1 MLKIIFI
8 AAALATSLAIA
19 TSVIPQLE
27 SCQDSYAFAV
37 AHPPG
42 TKFTCVN
49 DADFNVWD
57 CKVVMAV
64 MFSQCKKGE
73 QCRDFKCKYR
83 GEKNYTVEYPF
94 KMSRMGITKNEGAW
108 LLQQIQV
115 PGLRLAPVLL
125 YQGSR
130 DGWNYQ
136 EYRTRTDGYNN
147 TYAFF
152 LFKETQR
159 RAAGFM
165 IANYIYDT
173 GYGFEDNYA
182 FVLSIDKRI
191 VARVNGKYRINS
203 YGPYFCANDGHL
215 VLGALQTPLNK
226 YGFGICGIST
236 FNMPFEDNENK
247 ICSLNGLPNR
257 YLYGYDEL
265 EEIEIWHIL

>member
-49 DADFNVWD
+49 DAVFNVWD
-57 CKVVMAV
+57 CKVVIAV

-94 KMSRMGITKNEGAW
+94 KQSRMGITKDEGTW

-130 DGWNYQ
+130 DGWNSQ

-152 LFKETQR
+152 LFQETQR
-159 RAAGFM
+159 RAAGFTTQYY
-165 IANYIYDT
+165 NYYSYNT
-173 GYGFEDNYA
+173 SDNYA

-191 VARVNGKYRINS
+191 VARVKGNFELFS
-203 YGPYFCANDGHL
+203 YGPCFIANDGH
-215 VLGALQTPLNK
+215 VILGTTGTTLNK
-226 YGFGICGIST
+226 WGSGYCGVPT
-236 FNMPFEDNENK
+236 FNMPFEDNEKK
-247 ICSLNGLPNR
+247 ICSLNGPTTGLN
-257 YLYGYDEL
+257 YGWDIFD
-265 EEIEIWHIL
+265 EIEVWHIL

>member
-1 MLKIIFI
+1 MLKIII
-8 AAALATSLAIA
+8 VAAALATQQTFAS
-19 TSVIPQLE
+19 SEIPRLE
-27 SCQDSYAFAV
+27 SCQDSYTFAV

-57 CKVVMAV
+57 CKVVIAV

-94 KMSRMGITKNEGAW
+94 KLSRMGITKDEGAW

-136 EYRTRTDGYNN
+136 EYRKRTDGYNN

-159 RAAGFM
+159 RAAGFRTKYYTHEQWFN
-165 IANYIYDT
+165 I
-173 GYGFEDNYA
+173 EDNYA

-191 VARVNGKYRINS
+191 VARVNGKIQLDS
-203 YGPYFCANDGHL
+203 YGPSFIADDGHM
-215 VLGALQTPLNK
+215 VLGVFGTLLNK
-226 YGFGICGIST
+226 YGYGICGVTT
-236 FNMPFEDNENK
+236 FNMPFEDNENT

-257 YLYGYDEL
+257 YNHGWDEL
-265 EEIEIWHIL
+265 EEVEIWHIL